1 VDDIDL
7 ESLQVGGIRRGK
19 ACAQQTL
26 ASHGRYVKSLPVREG
41 EKDYEIAPD
50 ATLRAALIRNAKGCS
65 SFSVT
70 SNDLRKK
77 LYKRPKSTLI
87 VFIVDSSDSMG
98 DDGTYARIKAAK
110 GAVLAILS
118 KAHQKRHRVS
128 MVTFREA
135 SAEILL
141 HPTTSFN
148 RAERSLRALP
158 TGGTTPFADGLLK
171 AWRIVKTER
180 LKDPG
185 VRPLLV
191 IISDGEANV
200 PHDPA
205 CGLTEVMDELFAI
218 AGGIG
223 LDGISSLVIDTRPL
237 HKPSTAMS
245 QIAAAIGGTYH
256 HISRLKA
263 AGMVQ
268 AVVNF

>member
-1 VDDIDL
+1 
-7 ESLQVGGIRRGK
+7 
-19 ACAQQTL
+19 
-26 ASHGRYVKSLPVREG
+26 
-41 EKDYEIAPD
+41 
-50 ATLRAALIRNAKGCS
+50 
-65 SFSVT
+65 
-70 SNDLRKK
+70 
-77 LYKRPKSTLI
+77 
-87 VFIVDSSDSMG
+87 MG

-118 KAHQKRHRVS
+118 KAYKRRHRVS

-141 HPTTSFN
+141 HPTTSLN

-205 CGLTEVMDELFAI
+205 CDLTAVMEELFAI
-218 AGGIG
+218 AERIG
-223 LDGISSLVIDTRPL
+223 RDGISSLVIDTRPL

-256 HISRLKA
+256 HISKLKA

-268 AVVNF
+268 AVANF